1 MKYHL
6 DCPAQG
12 NACNTVL
19 FAVRPTQIVDAM
31 RKEDIIEDKEMAALK
46 YFIVSLHRPNSVL
59 ALLPGFLVSG
69 KIQASVKTAWNF
81 AKQNDEL
88 IKQLVA
94 VDAWGKEDEKG
105 AGWVGVGGVY
115 SCRAWP

>member
-1 MKYHL
+1 MPPPGYER
-6 DCPAQG
+6 
-12 NACNTVL
+12 
-19 FAVRPTQIVDAM
+19 VRLISQVVDAM

-46 YFIVSLHRPNSVL
+46 YFVVSLHRPNSVL

-88 IKQLVA
+88 IKQLVE
-94 VDAWGKEDEKG
+94 VDAWGKGDEKG
-105 AGWVGVGGVY
+105 AG
-115 SCRAWP
+115 